1 MTRNYNAIMLGVLA
15 AMFGLCCQTAT
26 SRPNASQN
34 LAAPSMAA
42 PLAMLGTHE
51 SRERLLAEQPLAF
64 LRACRLHYDET
75 VTDYRCRFV
84 KEERIKGAL
93 GPEQKMDVLFREQP
107 FSVDLVWT
115 ANPGRAKHVSYVQG
129 RWVEDGNEMML
140 AVPSGV
146 LGLLVPGGVKRAI
159 NGKAA
164 LARSR
169 KPISN
174 FGYKNSLDLI
184 IKYCELARGHS
195 EFRLEFLGVVD
206 HHGRDA
212 YLLERVLPYSGEG
225 GVYPDRLLRIYI
237 DTEWLVPTGVYA
249 YMDDEA
255 KTPLGKYLLLDPEF
269 NVGLNDLDF

>member
-1 MTRNYNAIMLGVLA
+1 
-15 AMFGLCCQTAT
+15 
-26 SRPNASQN
+26 
-34 LAAPSMAA
+34 
-42 PLAMLGTHE
+42 MLGTHE
-51 SRERLLAEQPLAF
+51 SRERLLAEDPLAF
-64 LRACRLHYDET
+64 LRACRRHYDET
-75 VTDYRCRFV
+75 ITDYRCRFI
-84 KEERIKGAL
+84 KEERINGKL
-93 GPEQKMDVLFREQP
+93 GPEQKMDVLFREEP

-129 RWVEDGNEMML
+129 RWVDDGNEMML

-146 LGLLVPGGVKRAI
+146 LGLLVPGGVKRPI

-184 IKYCELARGHS
+184 IKFCEMARDHS
-195 EFRLEFLGVVD
+195 QYRLEYLGVVD

-212 YLLERVLPYSGEG
+212 YLLERVLPYTGEG

-237 DTEWLVPTGVYA
+237 DTEWLVPTGIYA

-255 KTPLGKYLLLDPEF
+255 TTPLGKYLLLNPEF
-269 NVGLNDLDF
+269 NVGLSDRDF